1 MSLAGTARI
10 GQALRALAGSISAH
24 WSRERRDTLF
34 LLFAT
39 ALTVAPHASHLPL
52 WASVIFFLLFGW
64 RFALV
69 LSGRQ
74 LPGSV
79 VLGVAGIAC
88 LAGVLAQYHTLVG
101 REPAVTVLVLML
113 GLKLME
119 MRARRDL
126 FVVTYLCFFVLLT
139 LFFYTQTPLAAA
151 AALLAVTMVVA
162 TMLTMQYGA
171 REAPFARRL
180 RSALLIIFQALP
192 LAALLFVLFPRL
204 QTPLWGSPEDAP
216 GARTGLS
223 DTMRPGAVASLAESE
238 EVALRVSFE
247 GATPQRRL
255 LYWRGPVLSEFDGAT
270 WSEQRPGA
278 QSTAGPLVEVG
289 SDSAALAYTVTLEPT
304 NHRWLLALDVPTAL
318 EPVAGALPGVSAELT
333 VYAARPIVRRTSY
346 RFQSH
351 TSYLLGRDESAPAL
365 AAALQLP
372 AGYNPR
378 SRELAA
384 SWRSAAPDARRI
396 VAQALDLFGQE
407 PFRYTLRPP
416 LLGRDGVDE
425 FLFTTRAGFCEHY
438 AAAFVVLM
446 RAAGV
451 PARVV
456 TGYQGGEPDQLSD
469 EWLVRQSDAH
479 AWAEVWLADEGWVR
493 IDPTGAVA
501 PGRIELGERA
511 QRAGSPFDFAF
522 DPNRSFLGTLTLSLD
537 ALGRVWSEW
546 VLSYETGHQKRLLA
560 RLGFSFDS
568 WEDLASLLTGTLL
581 LLIAAVALF
590 TLHPRPPRDPVQAA
604 YLAFCARLAAHGL
617 RRADHESAVQLLAR
631 ARASLEPERFA
642 QARRIVALY
651 NALRYAHPAES
662 TPGVRH
668 LRRLVRS
675 FR

>member
-1 MSLAGTARI
+1 MILAGNSRVAA
-10 GQALRALAGSISAH
+10 ALRTLAATMGGR
-24 WSRERRDTLF
+24 WSRERRDSMF

-39 ALTVAPHASHLPL
+39 ALTVLPHTGHLPL
-52 WASVIFFLLFGW
+52 WASIGFFLPFAW

-74 LPGSV
+74 LPGAM
-79 VLGVAGIAC
+79 LLAIAGIAC
-88 LAGVLAQYHTLVG
+88 LAGVLAEYHTLIG

-113 GLKLME
+113 GLKLLE

-126 FVVTYLCFFVLLT
+126 FIVTYLCFFVLLT
-139 LFFYTQTPLAAA
+139 LFFYSQTPWSAA
-151 AALLAVTMVVA
+151 AALLAVTTLVA
-162 TMLTMQYGA
+162 TMLTMQYGE

-180 RSALLIIFQALP
+180 RGALLMVLQALP

-204 QTPLWGSPEDAP
+204 STPLWGSPEDAP

-223 DTMRPGAVASLAESE
+223 DTMRPGAVANLAQSD
-238 EVALRVSFE
+238 EVALRVRFE
-247 GATPQRRL
+247 GATPQRRQ
-255 LYWRGPVLSEFDGAT
+255 LYWRGPVLSDFDGAT
-270 WSEQRPGA
+270 WSEHRPGP
-278 QSTAGPLVEVG
+278 QSASAPLVEVA
-289 SDSAALAYTVTLEPT
+289 SYSPPLSYTVTLEPT
-304 NHRWLLALDVPTAL
+304 NHQWLLALDVPTAL
-318 EPVAGALPGVSAELT
+318 EPVAGAQPGVSPELT
-333 VYAARPIVRRTSY
+333 VYAAKPIVRPTSY

-351 TSYLLGRDESAPAL
+351 TDYLLGRDESPGAL
-365 AAALQLP
+365 AAALLLP
-372 AGYNPR
+372 EGYNPR

-384 SWRSAAPDARRI
+384 NWRAADQDPRRL
-396 VAQALDLFGQE
+396 VERALALFGQE

-425 FLFTTRAGFCEHY
+425 FLFSTRAGFCEHY

-456 TGYQGGEPDQLSD
+456 TGYQGGEPDPVSGA
-469 EWLVRQSDAH
+469 WLVRQSDAH
-479 AWAEVWLADEGWVR
+479 AWAEVWLAAEGWLR

-511 QRAGSPFDFAF
+511 QPAGSPFDFGF
-522 DPNRSFLGTLTLSLD
+522 DPSRSFLGTLTLGLD
-537 ALGRVWSEW
+537 ALGQAWNEW

-568 WEDLASLLTGTLL
+568 WEDLAALLAGTMV

-590 TLHPRPPRDPVQAA
+590 TLHPRPARDPVQAA
-604 YLAFCARLAAHGL
+604 YLAFCSRLAAHGL
-617 RRADHESAVQLLAR
+617 RREPHESAAQLLAR
-631 ARASLEPERFA
+631 ARPILASERFA
-642 QARRIVALY
+642 QARRIVTLY
-651 NALRYAHPAES
+651 NALRYAGPGEP